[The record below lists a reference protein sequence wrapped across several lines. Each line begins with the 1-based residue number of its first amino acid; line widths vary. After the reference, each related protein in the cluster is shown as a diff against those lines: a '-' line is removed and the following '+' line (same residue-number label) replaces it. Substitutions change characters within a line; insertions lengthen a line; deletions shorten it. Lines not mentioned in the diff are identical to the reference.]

1 IDCADGGSGVTSAR
15 KPSSAGVRALVLIEG
30 SGGGMRRLRGQIPV
44 LVVALALGFAAA
56 ASGQTV
62 STTTGAING
71 KITDTSGAIMPG
83 VTVSISSPSM
93 QGTRTD
99 VTGVDGIYRFS
110 AIPPGEYLVTYE
122 LGGFETQIREGLR
135 VG

>member
-1 IDCADGGSGVTSAR
+1 
-15 KPSSAGVRALVLIEG
+15 
-30 SGGGMRRLRGQIPV
+30 MRRLRGQIPV
-44 LVVALALGFAAA
+44 LVLALALGFAAA

-110 AIPPGEYLVTYE
+110 AIPPGEYRVTYE
-122 LGGFETQIREGLR
+122 LGGFETQIREAETALSARAAGALGR
-135 VG
+135 GGADCKALTSGKSGDCVKPVT